1 MLLKSLK
8 LNNIRS
14 YNNQEIHFPAGS
26 VLLSGDIGAGKS
38 TILQSIEYSLFG
50 SRHKTGEALL
60 RNGENSGSIELNFMI
75 DGKDVVIKRVLK
87 RSTSTAPKESS
98 DIRNAGNAK
107 NEIKQA
113 AGYIIID
120 GLKSELTPVE
130 LKSKVFELLQYPREM
145 VSKSR
150 DLIYR
155 YTVYTPQE
163 EMKQILQ
170 EDKDTR
176 LDTLRKV
183 FGIDK
188 YKRVRENS
196 SILVRYLRELNAQY
210 SGEVLDLDEKIRQKT
225 EFEQQ
230 KDALK
235 EKLSLLEPILNSL
248 KSRIE
253 QKKNILQQLEQKLTE
268 LTLLRKNHAIIDTKI
283 NEKFM
288 QQKNTLNEINLL
300 DKSIALVEQKLKTI
314 ESELTTVEIAHYQ
327 QYLGK
332 IKEIEQELQQKEL
345 SYQEFSTKHTKS
357 KIESASLNARM
368 QAIKE
373 RQLLLE
379 NKLNILPEKETKL
392 AELKRLLGSK
402 DEFAQ
407 KIIEQE
413 RQFNNSNVKIKEL
426 EVNKA
431 NSEKLKNQISQ
442 LNNCPVCKQEVSETH
457 KHDVVTEE
465 EGKIVNL
472 INELSAVMEER
483 EKLQNELANNKRH
496 LESMQKQEL
505 LMQAI
510 NSELKALAEFAVEK
524 ATNSELLNALNAKIN
539 LLNPNIMQDKE
550 LLKHKEEVDQLRLL
564 IKKINGYAL
573 RENEKNNLLNLI
585 NDKKSARL
593 SLENTKHAIEAEL
606 KKLADDKKIAEEK
619 LALNSEDEKQYAAE
633 RALLEQHYSQER
645 MQELT
650 VIALR
655 KEAESIEKSILLL
668 AKEIERKNNVKQKIS
683 KINELNNWLQEY
695 FITLTEIM
703 ERHVMLKLYHEF
715 NELFVRWFD
724 ILIEDETMSTR
735 LDDEFTP
742 IIEQNGYEI
751 SFENLSGGERTAC
764 ALAYRLALNK
774 TINDVMSRIKTK
786 DLIILDEPTD
796 GFSNEQL
803 DKVRDVLEQL
813 NMKQVII
820 VSHESKVESFVNS
833 VVRIEKREHIS
844 CVV

>member
-1 MLLKSLK
+1 M
-8 LNNIRS
+8 
-14 YNNQEIHFPAGS
+14 
-26 VLLSGDIGAGKS
+26 
-38 TILQSIEYSLFG
+38 
-50 SRHKTGEALL
+50 
-60 RNGENSGSIELNFMI
+60 
-75 DGKDVVIKRVLK
+75 
-87 RSTSTAPKESS
+87 
-98 DIRNAGNAK
+98 
-107 NEIKQA
+107 
-113 AGYIIID
+113 
-120 GLKSELTPVE
+120 KSELTPIE
-130 LKSKVFELLQYPREM
+130 LKSKVFELLQYPREL

-210 SGEVLDLDEKIRQKT
+210 SGEVFDLDEKIRQKA

-230 KDALK
+230 KTILN
-235 EKLSLLEPILNSL
+235 EKLSLLEPILSAL

-253 QKKNILQQLEQKLTE
+253 QKKSFLQQLEQKLTE

-283 NEKFM
+283 NEKFL
-288 QQKNTLNEINLL
+288 QQRNTLNEINLQ
-300 DKSIALVEQKLKTI
+300 DKSITLLEQKLKSI
-314 ESELTTVEIAHYQ
+314 DSELTTVEIAHYQ

-332 IKEIEQELQQKEL
+332 IKELEQDLQQKEL
-345 SYQEFSTKHTKS
+345 SYQEVSNKHTRS

-373 RQLLLE
+373 RHLLLE
-379 NKLNILPEKETKL
+379 NKLKILPEKQAKFE
-392 AELKRLLGSK
+392 ELRRLLASK

-407 KIIEQE
+407 KIIGQE
-413 RQFNNSNVKIKEL
+413 KLLNEMNVQIKEF

-431 NSEKLKNQISQ
+431 NSEKLKLQISQ
-442 LNNCPVCKQEVSETH
+442 LNNCPVCQQEVSETH

-465 EGKIVNL
+465 ESKIVNL

-496 LESMQKQEL
+496 LESMQKQE
-505 LMQAI
+505 MQLQSITSEI
-510 NSELKALAEFAVEK
+510 NALTELAAEKNAN
-524 ATNSELLNALNAKIN
+524 TELLNALNAKIN
-539 LLNPNIMQDKE
+539 LLNSNILQDKE
-550 LLKHKEEVDQLRLL
+550 LLKHKEEIDSLRLL
-564 IKKINGYAL
+564 IKKIHDYAL
-573 RENEKNNLLNLI
+573 RENEKNNLLALI

-593 SLENTKHAIEAEL
+593 SSENTKHAIEAEL
-606 KKLADDKKIAEEK
+606 RRLADEKKIAEEK
-619 LALNSEDEKQYAAE
+619 LALNSEAEQQFNSEKVA
-633 RALLEQHYSQER
+633 LEQHYSQER

-655 KEAESIEKSILLL
+655 KETESIEKSILLL
-668 AKEIERKNNVKQKIS
+668 TNEIERKNNVKQKIS
-683 KINELNNWLQEY
+683 KMNELNNWLQEY

-715 NELFVRWFD
+715 NELFLRWFD

-751 SFENLSGGERTAC
+751 SFDNLSGGERTAC

-774 TINDVMSRIKTK
+774 TINDVMSRIKTR

-833 VVRIEKREHIS
+833 VVRIEKREHVS